1 MGQFDMVK
9 DFFLGISRSRISL
22 IGGMIVTVTTPFLLA
37 YMLADTVWHIQNPYF
52 GAAVYLALGPVFLGG
67 LAMIFVGAFFFRG
80 ERDVHLSPCNT
91 CADISQSRTCSAA
104 CAGMS
109 F

>member
-1 MGQFDMVK
+1 MGQFDIVK

-37 YMLADTVWHIQNPYF
+37 YMLADTVWHIKNPYF
-52 GAAVYLALGPVFLGG
+52 GAAVYLA
-67 LAMIFVGAFFFRG
+67 IS
-80 ERDVHLSPCNT
+80 SPYSIYVN
-91 CADISQSRTCSAA
+91 ILRNRTCSVVYAET
-104 CAGMS
+104 S